1 MLNMGTQTRKGQIGF
16 LLLFL
21 LFFAYFPLGII
32 LVNDESPLL
41 ELMKN
46 YLGIGEFINLTVGT
60 YLISYIWLPLIL
72 TILGFALASNRNV
85 SLIILTGIFI
95 SKFFGFWFFGIRNFG
110 SISNFIEYV
119 IAQAPSTV
127 LSILWVVGVFAPLIV
142 LIFVQYQSSL
152 KEELL
157 PMSPSPPL
165 SQIKIYEG
173 ATKMENPNA
182 KWIARIP
189 GQPESQ
195 VDTATLQMWAR
206 SGIIRPD
213 TSIVDASSGMSYSA
227 SQIPLVFS
235 TKSYVTAILLSF
247 FLGAFGVD
255 RFYLGQV
262 GLGIAKLLTLG
273 GCGIWAL
280 IDFILIVLRK
290 VTDAQGNPLA

>member
-1 MLNMGTQTRKGQIGF
+1 MQLDPIPNQ
-16 LLLFL
+16 
-21 LFFAYFPLGII
+21 
-32 LVNDESPLL
+32 VE
-41 ELMKN
+41 
-46 YLGIGEFINLTVGT
+46 
-60 YLISYIWLPLIL
+60 
-72 TILGFALASNRNV
+72 
-85 SLIILTGIFI
+85 
-95 SKFFGFWFFGIRNFG
+95 
-110 SISNFIEYV
+110 
-119 IAQAPSTV
+119 
-127 LSILWVVGVFAPLIV
+127 
-142 LIFVQYQSSL
+142 
-152 KEELL
+152 
-157 PMSPSPPL
+157 
-165 SQIKIYEG
+165 IYEG
-173 ATKMENPNA
+173 AGKMENPNA

-213 TSIVDASSGMSYSA
+213 TSIVDASTGMSYSA

-247 FLGAFGVD
+247 FLGALGVD